1 MNPTAPLTSIPTV
14 VCLGELLIDFIAEQP
29 GPLSKVT
36 SFQKCPGGAPAN
48 VAVGIS
54 RLGTSCGFI
63 GKVGSD
69 AFGEYLVTELDRNQ
83 VNTKGIIYTDQA
95 PTALAFV
102 SRSEIGDREFLFYR
116 EPCADVLLAETELP
130 LEWLRNTEYLH
141 TGGVSLTREPIRQA
155 TIRAMQ
161 VAKKHGAIVS
171 FDPNLRLDLWMKG
184 LAEYQQTLKKVLPN
198 VDLLLP
204 SEEELA
210 AFMGIEDVVKA
221 LPEVHEFG
229 PSIICLKRGKKGSLI
244 SIKEKDGTIQ
254 QFSQPSF
261 EVPVMDTTGAGD
273 GFNAGLLNGLA
284 NGLHLAEAVIQGTS
298 VASLVITKIGAMTAL
313 PTLAEFK
320 QFRKKFRAT
329 EH

>member
-1 MNPTAPLTSIPTV
+1 MNPTEALTPIPTV

-29 GPLSKVT
+29 GPLSQVT

-48 VAVGIS
+48 VAVGIA
-54 RLGTSCGFI
+54 RLGTPCGFI

-69 AFGEYLVTELDRNQ
+69 AFGEYLVAELDRNQ

-102 SRSEIGDREFLFYR
+102 SRSNTGDREFLFYR
-116 EPCADVLLAETELP
+116 EPCADVLLAKTELP

-141 TGGVSLTREPIRQA
+141 VGGVSLTREPIRQ
-155 TIRAMQ
+155 TTVHAMQ
-161 VAKKHGAIVS
+161 AAQKHGAIVS
-171 FDPNLRLDLWMKG
+171 FDPNLRLDLWVKG
-184 LAEYQQTLKKVLPN
+184 LTEYQQTLKQVLPN
-198 VDLLLP
+198 VDLFLP

-210 AFMGIEDVVKA
+210 AFVGIKDVENA
-221 LPEVHEFG
+221 LPEIHELG
-229 PSIICLKRGKKGSLI
+229 PSMICLKQGKRGSVI

-254 QFSQPSF
+254 KFSQQPF

-284 NGLHLAEAVIQGTS
+284 NGLPVTDAVIQGTS

-313 PTLAEFK
+313 PTLNELN
-320 QFRKKFRAT
+320 QFRKEHGAT
-329 EH
+329 SH